1 MKMGKPE
8 TPDYEAAAIATAA
21 SDKEMLDLQT
31 KANRPQQNNPWG
43 SVNWQE
49 DADGNWTQNTTLNE
63 QSQRALD
70 AELGMGADKAEL
82 AQGMM
87 GRLGEEF
94 GSKMDWTSFGDPT
107 ALEFDPDEIRQKA
120 EDAAYSRASGRLDQ
134 RFGEADN
141 SLEVSL
147 RNRGLSEG
155 DAAFDSAMENQ
166 AMSKTD
172 AYGAAQDDSVRQGR
186 AESDQMFQQQK
197 QQADYANNLRQSQMA
212 EEMKKRGFS
221 LNEINAIMTGQQV
234 QAPSFESFS
243 QAGRGKG
250 VDYSGAAQAT
260 GDAEQ
265 ANYQAMMGGLGQAAG
280 AASMFCDRRLKINIK
295 RVGEFLGFPFYTY
308 DYIWGEKAAGVM
320 ADEVNKEA
328 VSTHSSGFKMVDY
341 SKLNSGGV

>member
-1 MKMGKPE
+1 MGKPD
-8 TPDYEAAAIATAA
+8 TPDYKGAAEATAA

-31 KANRPQQNNPWG
+31 KANRPTQNNPWG
-43 SVNWQE
+43 SVNWKQ
-49 DADGNWTQNTTLNE
+49 DAQGNWTQDTTLNE

-94 GSKMDWTSFGDPT
+94 GSAMDWSSFGDPT
-107 ALEFDPDEIRQKA
+107 ALEFNPDEIRGRA
-120 EDAAYSRASGRLDQ
+120 EDAAYGRATSRLDP
-134 RFGEADN
+134 RFAESDT

-155 DAAFDSAMENQ
+155 DEAFDSAMANQ
-166 AMSKTD
+166 AMAKTD
-172 AYGAAQDDSVRQGR
+172 AYSAAQDDSVKQGR
-186 AESDQMFQQQK
+186 AESSQMFEQQR

-234 QAPSFESFS
+234 QAPNFESFS

-260 GDAEQ
+260 GNAEQ

-280 AASMFCDRRLKINIK
+280 AASMFCDRRLKTNIK

-341 SKLNSGGV
+341 SKLNSGGA